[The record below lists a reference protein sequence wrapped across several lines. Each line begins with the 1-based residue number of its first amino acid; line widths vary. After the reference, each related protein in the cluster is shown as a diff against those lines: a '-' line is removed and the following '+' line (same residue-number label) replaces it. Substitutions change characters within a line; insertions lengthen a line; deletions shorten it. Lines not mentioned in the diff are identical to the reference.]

1 MRRFESF
8 TWLHVLI
15 ISAIGGLLVAAV
27 VHFLRPGAF
36 TAESSL
42 LLSDRP
48 DVTAGITGAAATT
61 PTAGATAS
69 SVERL
74 KAVVVSRV
82 VRERVVDKL
91 RLAER
96 ARLQKAEVVRDLL
109 KIATVK
115 SIGEDGFT
123 ITVTVRGYAN
133 PRLAFF
139 GYPFSYE
146 EARQLSADIANAF
159 LTELDAYVRELT
171 VAHAADTRRFLE
183 EQYGQLSGELTAT
196 EDELEGLRAQYEV
209 LDPQADAGRLA
220 DRIRTLEQAH
230 AEAAAEADGAAG
242 ALGAA
247 EAELD
252 ETQARRV
259 ASTVESRNPLIASL
273 EQELT
278 GLRIDLATELAGGKT
293 REHRDV
299 QRIQASIDSIED
311 QIAELED
318 RVIQEIGEQANPLHD
333 AAIQRVVEQRI
344 ALASAHAREA
354 ELSRLLASA
363 RGEMANMPAVAR
375 EYVGIDREQQLQ
387 AEQLVAVERALWAAR
402 VEETRARATEP
413 FLTLDR
419 AVSPIDRR
427 GPATLLAGLI
437 GFGAL
442 MLLQGLLIIDRR
454 WFGG

>member
-1 MRRFESF
+1 MRRLESF

-15 ISAIGGLLVAAV
+15 ISAIGALLVAAAV
-27 VHFLRPGAF
+27 RYLRPAIF
-36 TAESSL
+36 VAEASL
-42 LLSDRP
+42 LISDRP
-48 DVTAGITGAAATT
+48 DVTAGIAGGGTGAEASAT
-61 PTAGATAS
+61 P

-74 KAVVVSRV
+74 KAIVVSRSV
-82 VRERVVDKL
+82 
-91 RLAER
+91 R
-96 ARLQKAEVVRDLL
+96 ARIVDVLKLEERMGLSKPELVRDLL
-109 KIATVK
+109 EIADVK
-115 SIGEDGFT
+115 AIGEDGFVLA
-123 ITVTVRGYAN
+123 VTVRGYAN
-133 PRLAFF
+133 PRIAPF
-139 GYPFSYE
+139 GYPLNYE
-146 EARQLSADIANAF
+146 DARQLSADIANAF
-159 LTELDAYVRELT
+159 LAELDGYVREMT
-171 VAHAADTRRFLE
+171 VEHAAETRRFLE
-183 EQYGQLSGELTAT
+183 EQYRGLSAELAKT
-196 EDELEGLRAQYEV
+196 EDRLEGLRAQYEL

-230 AEAAAEADGAAG
+230 ADAAAAADGASG
-242 ALGAA
+242 ALRAA

-252 ETQARRV
+252 RTEATRV
-259 ASTVESRNPLIASL
+259 ASTVESRNPIISSL

-278 GLRIDLATELAGGKT
+278 VLRIDLATELAGGKT

-299 QRIQASIDSIED
+299 QRIQASIDSVQQ

-318 RVIQEIGEQANPLHD
+318 KVLKEVGEQINPLHD

-344 ALASAHAREA
+344 QLASAQARQA
-354 ELSRLLASA
+354 ELSRLLSSA
-363 RGEMANMPAVAR
+363 RGEMARMPAVAR

-413 FLTLDR
+413 FLTLDQ
-419 AVSPIDRR
+419 AVPPIDRR

-437 GFGAL
+437 AFGAL

>member
-1 MRRFESF
+1 MRRLESF

-27 VHFLRPGAF
+27 VHFLRPGSF

-42 LLSDRP
+42 LISDRP
-48 DVTAGITGAAATT
+48 DVTAGIAGAAGAQS
-61 PTAGATAS
+61 ATANAA

-74 KAVVVSRV
+74 KAIVVSRA
-82 VRERVVDKL
+82 VRERIVDKL
-91 RLAER
+91 DLAER
-96 ARLQKAEVVRDLL
+96 ANLSKAEMVRDLL
-109 KIATVK
+109 KLAGVK
-115 SIGEDGFT
+115 AIGEDGFT
-123 ITVTVRGYAN
+123 ITVTMRGYAN

-139 GYPFSYE
+139 GYPLTYE

-159 LTELDAYVRELT
+159 LVELDGYVRELT
-171 VAHAADTRRFLE
+171 VQHAADTRKFLE
-183 EQYGQLSGELTAT
+183 QEYRKLSGELADT
-196 EDELEGLRAQYEV
+196 EDRLEGLRAQYEL

-230 AEAAAEADGAAG
+230 ADAAAEADGAAG
-242 ALGAA
+242 ALQAA

-252 ETQARRV
+252 GTEARRV
-259 ASTVESRNPLIASL
+259 ASTVESRNPLISSL
-273 EQELT
+273 QQELT
-278 GLRIDLATELAGGKT
+278 GLRVELATELAGGKT

-311 QIAELED
+311 QIADLQD
-318 RVIQEIGEQANPLHD
+318 RVVQEIGEQVNPLHD

-344 ALASAHAREA
+344 ALASARARQS
-354 ELSRLLASA
+354 ELSKLLGQA
-363 RGEMANMPAVAR
+363 RQEMGRMPAVAR
-375 EYVGIDREQQLQ
+375 EYVGIDRDQQLQ

-413 FLTLDR
+413 FLTLDQ
-419 AVSPIDRR
+419 AVPPIDRR